1 MACVAAIW
9 DLVGPLGVFRGQ
21 AERFRVSGPVCISRV
36 YFEETRNT
44 QVLIFPRG
52 FFAENFSGKE
62 MVLCSREKPSLK
74 LHSKQGG

>member
-44 QVLIFPRG
+44 QVLVFARS
-52 FFAENFSGKE
+52 FFAEDFGGKE
-62 MVLCSREKPSLK
+62 VVLCSGEKPSLK
-74 LHSKQGG
+74 LHPKQVG